1 MRFLIAIIFL
11 GSTGLAL
18 ADSWETIPN
27 CRLVPNASN
36 DGDSFH
42 VRAAGKERI
51 FRLYFVD
58 TPETSN
64 DYRSRTGTQ
73 SRTLGVS
80 NSRLLDL
87 GHEATQF
94 SESKLQGNFTIRT
107 RWEDAKGAS
116 RLPRHFA
123 VIETPEGD
131 LAELLVAAGLVRI
144 HGHYIDHPRGIPA
157 ARYRDLLERLERSAK
172 SRQLGAWSGSTN
184 PTEDVTNARRRSA
197 DPAEKDERSSLNDI
211 PAF

>member
-1 MRFLIAIIFL
+1 MRFLLSILLL
-11 GSTGLAL
+11 GTSSLLL

-27 CRLVPNASN
+27 CRLIPNESN

-58 TPETSN
+58 APETSN
-64 DYRSRTGTQ
+64 DYRSRTKEQ
-73 SRTLGVS
+73 SKELGVS

-87 GHEATQF
+87 GHVATQF
-94 SESKLQGNFTIRT
+94 SAAKLAGNFTVRT
-107 RWEDAKGAS
+107 RWEDARGAS
-116 RLPRHFA
+116 RLPRYFA

-144 HGHYIDHPRGIPA
+144 HGHYIDHPRGTKA
-157 ARYRDLLERLERSAK
+157 ARYREQLEKLESSAK
-172 SRQLGAWSGSTN
+172 SKRLGAWADSASPVDRKADKRPRSTN
-184 PTEDVTNARRRSA
+184 AT
-197 DPAEKDERSSLNDI
+197 KDESPSLRDI